1 MEQPPE
7 SNNLD
12 RLSDL
17 PDSIF
22 HQILDFLH
30 IKQVARVSTLSRRCR
45 KVCLSSPFLT
55 IDLEVRDHIE
65 LYRLNTFLHRFMSLR
80 NGACMHQFKVD
91 MYRANWNDY
100 DEELQIGNWVLEATR
115 DLEVDMAP
123 DSLLNLPASSFGG
136 LESLTL
142 RHLSVSIALFGE
154 WISSFKSLKMLY
166 LDGVTG
172 ICELNISSSSLE
184 KLILEDLIG
193 FYGINA
199 NFNIKVSAETL
210 RYCEIFESLSYSD
223 ISILPCPISADEHGD
238 LANGIIGKVLQTIY
252 RVSSICIHDLCIKVE
267 EKIHYSAEYW
277 ESHNLE
283 FVRSL
288 KEVEMEI
295 KGKDSEMELIK
306 YFLKNAK
313 ALKKMT
319 ILYPSALRR
328 QSMISRKIQQFQ
340 MASSS
345 IVLYFLQK

>member
-1 MEQPPE
+1 M
-7 SNNLD
+7 
-12 RLSDL
+12 
-17 PDSIF
+17 
-22 HQILDFLH
+22 FL
-30 IKQVARVSTLSRRCR
+30 ITLV
-45 KVCLSSPFLT
+45 K
-55 IDLEVRDHIE
+55 
-65 LYRLNTFLHRFMSLR
+65 
-80 NGACMHQFKVD
+80 
-91 MYRANWNDY
+91 
-100 DEELQIGNWVLEATR
+100 
-115 DLEVDMAP
+115 
-123 DSLLNLPASSFGG
+123 
-136 LESLTL
+136 
-142 RHLSVSIALFGE
+142 
-154 WISSFKSLKMLY
+154 
-166 LDGVTG
+166 
-172 ICELNISSSSLE
+172 
-184 KLILEDLIG
+184 
-193 FYGINA
+193 
-199 NFNIKVSAETL
+199 
-210 RYCEIFESLSYSD
+210 EIFESLSYSD

-252 RVSSICIHDLCIKVE
+252 RVSSICIHDLCIKQVE

-345 IVLYFLQK
+345 IVLYFLQKCLEVDMAHGSSLKLPAASFGGLKSLTLRHLSVSIALFGEWISSCKSLKMLYIDGVCGIHELNIFCQSKK